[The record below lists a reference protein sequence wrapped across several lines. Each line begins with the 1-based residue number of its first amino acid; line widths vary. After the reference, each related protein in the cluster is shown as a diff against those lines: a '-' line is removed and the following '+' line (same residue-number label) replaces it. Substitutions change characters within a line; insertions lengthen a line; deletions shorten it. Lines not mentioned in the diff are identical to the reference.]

1 MVILM
6 TTFSLGITMRAS
18 AICFSLLVIASSLAG
33 CTHEPKIH
41 DVRYEVISNCD
52 TVDVTYDNGYGGT
65 GQSTVSTGEKDQN
78 DDWIPWTY
86 SFSTEFDGFTFMYI
100 SGQSNCGGDGAA
112 VIVSI
117 YVDDTLTVFGNCDG
131 GYCIATASDM
141 R

>member
-1 MVILM
+1 MRTAAIALFLLM
-6 TTFSLGITMRAS
+6 L
-18 AICFSLLVIASSLAG
+18 ASSLAG
-33 CTHEPKIH
+33 CAGESKIY

-65 GQSTVSTGEKDQN
+65 SQKTADTGEKDQN

-86 SFSTEFDGFTFMYI
+86 SFSTEFTGFTFMYI
-100 SGQSNCGGDGAA
+100 SGQSNCDGDSAA

-117 YVDDTLTVFGNCDG
+117 YIDDKIAVFGDCDG